1 LIVDRATY
9 RATTV
14 ARVGDRPSRNRH
26 TVLKCL
32 FFRLTKLALL
42 CLFVTAL
49 VFASTLDGSPLVR
62 RDESISPQSIAEA
75 KRLLNRNDP
84 RRLHDGDER
93 TASIPAALIDEGV
106 NYLAS
111 RGANGRGAF
120 LIAEDSAEVRLTLSL
135 PLARYLN
142 LRASLREAAGEPRI
156 AAASIGWLP
165 VPPAV
170 VEWLVAAAMESAGV
184 ADQWRIARQ
193 AVRRIAFEP
202 GRATVEIDYIWET
215 SLLERARLLAFAPED
230 VAAIRAARY
239 ALAGLL
245 DHYATRTRL
254 PLTNLLTPLLTQ
266 LDGSTRQRRAT
277 LLVLAVFLAEKDLGA
292 MLPDI
297 GPWPR
302 PRSVLPTLRDRHD
315 SAQHFGISAALA
327 AWAGEPV
334 ANAIGLYKEIV
345 DSRDGSGF
353 SFADLA
359 ADRAGTRFGQ
369 LVVDEPARLNEA
381 LTGGLT
387 EDDLAPVLA
396 DLPESLSEKEMTRRF
411 HNRKD
416 PAFQRLSEEIER
428 RLSALPLYR

>member
-1 LIVDRATY
+1 MIVDRATY

-32 FFRLTKLALL
+32 FFRLTKLGLL

-75 KRLLNRNDP
+75 KRLLTRNDP

-120 LIAEDSAEVRLTLSL
+120 LMAEDSAEVRLTLSL

-170 VEWLVAAAMESAGV
+170 AEWLVAAAMESAGV

-193 AVRRIAFEP
+193 AIRRIAFEP
-202 GRATVEIDYIWET
+202 GRATVEIDYVWET
-215 SLLERARLLAFAPED
+215 NLLERARLLAFAPED
-230 VAAIRAARY
+230 VEAIRSARY

-245 DHYATRTRL
+245 DHYATRTPL
-254 PLTNLLTPLLTQ
+254 PLPNLLTPLLTQ

-277 LLVLAVFLAEKDLGA
+277 LLVLAVFLAEKDLEA
-292 MLPDI
+292 MLPNI
-297 GPWPR
+297 GSWPR
-302 PRSVLPTLRDRHD
+302 PRAIWPTLRNRHD

-345 DSRDGSGF
+345 DSRGGSGF

-369 LVVDEPARLNEA
+369 LVINEPARLNEA
-381 LTGGLT
+381 LARGLT
-387 EDDLAPVLA
+387 GDDLAPVLA
-396 DLPESLSEKEMTRRF
+396 DLPESLSEKEMARRF
-411 HNRKD
+411 RNRES